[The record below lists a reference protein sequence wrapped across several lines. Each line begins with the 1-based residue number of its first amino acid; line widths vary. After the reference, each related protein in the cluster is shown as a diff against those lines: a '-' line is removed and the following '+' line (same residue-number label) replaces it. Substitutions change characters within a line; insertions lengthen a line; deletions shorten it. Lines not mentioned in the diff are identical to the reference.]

1 MSPFVLE
8 FEYGVSAEG
17 YWTYDSMVLQ
27 LEDCADVVATLYPEY
42 QFLFLFD
49 HSCGHDR
56 AREDALNVNNMNTGF
71 GGKQTRMHD
80 SVIKCEQGYLGP
92 FVRQLKVGDTQ
103 SMVWL
108 EGDAGP
114 YWMSADERELNR
126 KDQYG
131 TKTRSRDFTKEVL
144 IRKLAEKG
152 IDAKGNSK
160 QVQAMCAAQNILT
173 KYMETEIKEGWEGT
187 AKGMEQILWERGW
200 IDVKRPRK
208 DYTKLGTKD
217 SMGSIQKETSL
228 LELVANCS
236 DFENEETMLQT
247 KGQEMG
253 MLVDRTPKCH
263 CELAGEGIE
272 YSWGCAKNLYR
283 RQPLKTKRGK
293 TNFRATVRQC
303 FSREILT
310 IERVRLFSQR
320 ARAYMLAYQM
330 LREEEQGLSLT
341 DVDVKNTSCPVNV
354 EKILKKFKTHRCA
367 MDFDNAFCKATFT
380 RNE

>member
-1 MSPFVLE
+1 
-8 FEYGVSAEG
+8 
-17 YWTYDSMVLQ
+17 
-27 LEDCADVVATLYPEY
+27 
-42 QFLFLFD
+42 
-49 HSCGHDR
+49 
-56 AREDALNVNNMNTGF
+56 
-71 GGKQTRMHD
+71 
-80 SVIKCEQGYLGP
+80 
-92 FVRQLKVGDTQ
+92 
-103 SMVWL
+103 MVWL